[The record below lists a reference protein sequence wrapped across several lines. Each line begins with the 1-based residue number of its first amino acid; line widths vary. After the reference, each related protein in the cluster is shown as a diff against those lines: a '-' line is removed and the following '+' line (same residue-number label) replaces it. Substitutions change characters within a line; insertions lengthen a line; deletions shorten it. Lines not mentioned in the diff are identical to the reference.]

1 MLPYQPAPFP
11 LARPRRLR
19 ASPWVRRL
27 VAETVLTPADLI
39 WPLIVHDGAEDRV
52 PVASMPGV
60 FRLAAAKSAMNS

>member
-19 ASPWVRRL
+19 ASPWVRRM

-39 WPLIVHDGAEDRV
+39 WPLIVHEIGRAHV
-52 PVASMPGV
+52 
-60 FRLAAAKSAMNS
+60 